1 GVADGAVHDLRHDP
15 RAQHAVWRRR
25 AAARVLPLALVAGEA
40 HAQAADPPADAAFA
54 ADRGARHCGIQGRVD
69 PGACGAR
76 RDRHAP
82 RLACGRRGDPM
93 TTKRPRASRP
103 LSARASELRR
113 ALLELHGAIVAVER
127 RNFERKWGRVQASEF
142 LHQLVQDEA
151 WSWLR
156 PLSALIV
163 GLDAPEGAT
172 EDALFSEARRLLK
185 PDAAGMPFQRR
196 YASLIQQS
204 PDVAFAHGIAIK
216 ALKKSP

>member
-1 GVADGAVHDLRHDP
+1 
-15 RAQHAVWRRR
+15 
-25 AAARVLPLALVAGEA
+25 
-40 HAQAADPPADAAFA
+40 
-54 ADRGARHCGIQGRVD
+54 
-69 PGACGAR
+69 
-76 RDRHAP
+76 
-82 RLACGRRGDPM
+82 M

-103 LSARASELRR
+103 LSAHASELRR

-172 EDALFSEARRLLK
+172 EAALFSEARRLLK
-185 PDAAGMPFQRR
+185 PDAAGVPFQQR
-196 YASLIQQS
+196 YASLIQES
-204 PDVAFAHGIAIK
+204 PDVAFAHGVAAK

>member
-1 GVADGAVHDLRHDP
+1 
-15 RAQHAVWRRR
+15 
-25 AAARVLPLALVAGEA
+25 
-40 HAQAADPPADAAFA
+40 
-54 ADRGARHCGIQGRVD
+54 
-69 PGACGAR
+69 
-76 RDRHAP
+76 
-82 RLACGRRGDPM
+82 M

-103 LSARASELRR
+103 LSAHASELRR

-142 LHQLVQDEA
+142 LHQA

-172 EDALFSEARRLLK
+172 EAALFSEARRLLK
-185 PDAAGMPFQRR
+185 PDAAGVPFQQR
-196 YASLIQQS
+196 YASLIQES
-204 PDVAFAHGIAIK
+204 PDVAFAHGVAAK